1 MGEDVS
7 AWVHP
12 PWRQNSREAVVQQ
25 HALDHSES
33 LQAGFS
39 NSRLDVAEYECGRG
53 FLLLVVLVINLSSCK
68 TDLELERSADTWDS
82 DSAEEEEVGRTGR
95 VGGYRVKRYPR
106 GCCETI

>member
-1 MGEDVS
+1 
-7 AWVHP
+7 
-12 PWRQNSREAVVQQ
+12 VQQ

-39 NSRLDVAEYECGRG
+39 NSQADVAEYECGRE

-82 DSAEEEEVGRTGR
+82 DSAEEERWGER
-95 VGGYRVKRYPR
+95 VEWAGSVLSDTRADAARQFN
-106 GCCETI
+106 